1 MGRNYTD
8 RIQMPLYHPPAGE
21 RAPYTVCRLFWTL
34 QVSSSHFQSN
44 IKDYSIPNASW
55 SPVMVGLYN
64 ELMEKTVDGSWTRLP
79 GCWRSLQAWTRIRKP
94 RLLVPYSLH
103 PVNARLFLR
112 ITDTERLGFEYVI
125 FHSDSEKKCVCLFQ
139 PGPLLE
145 GLPGIIHGGALGTMI
160 DTTFFT
166 TAYYSANAVFTGT
179 MTITF
184 RSPVILGS
192 VVRLEATVT
201 GTEGRKV
208 FLSCEAQNSDG
219 TILFAEASGKAIR
232 ILCSCCLCPSL

>member
-1 MGRNYTD
+1 
-8 RIQMPLYHPPAGE
+8 MPAHPI
-21 RAPYTVCRLFWTL
+21 T
-34 QVSSSHFQSN
+34 VSSSHFQSN

-79 GCWRSLQAWTRIRKP
+79 GCWRSLQLLKEADLARIAKA
-94 RLLVPYSLH
+94 VPIQMIED
-103 PVNARLFLR
+103 ARLFLR

-201 GTEGRKV
+201 GTEGRK
-208 FLSCEAQNSDG
+208 
-219 TILFAEASGKAIR
+219 
-232 ILCSCCLCPSL
+232 PSSSK

>member
-1 MGRNYTD
+1 MLQRGLGGLVSHRHAKSLL
-8 RIQMPLYHPPAGE
+8 RALAGQPPLPRSAWMPAQPI
-21 RAPYTVCRLFWTL
+21 TV
-34 QVSSSHFQSN
+34 SNSHFQSN

-79 GCWRSLQAWTRIRKP
+79 GCWRSLQLLKEADLARIAKA
-94 RLLVPYSLH
+94 VPIQMIED
-103 PVNARLFLR
+103 ARLFLR

-160 DTTFFT
+160 DTTFFA

-219 TILFAEASGKAIR
+219 TILFAEASAIFFQMK
-232 ILCSCCLCPSL
+232 